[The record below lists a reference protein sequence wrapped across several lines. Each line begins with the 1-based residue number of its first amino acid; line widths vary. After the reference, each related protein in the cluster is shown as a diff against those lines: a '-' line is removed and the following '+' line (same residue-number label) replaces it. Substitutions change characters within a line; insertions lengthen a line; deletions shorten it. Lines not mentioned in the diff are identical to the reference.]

1 MSTPG
6 YHIPIHS
13 SLTTPLLMAG
23 APRTFTLLNG
33 TFAAAATL
41 GLHSFYA
48 IPVCAIIQIIMAAL
62 TKKDPYC
69 GQVIIR
75 HIRQKNYYGI

>member
-6 YHIPIHS
+6 YQITIHS
-13 SLTTPLLMAG
+13 ALTTPLLLAG

-48 IPVCAIIQIIMAAL
+48 LPVCAIIQIVMAAL

-69 GQVIIR
+69 GQVMMR
-75 HIRQKNYYGI
+75 HIKQHNEYGL